1 MGAQM
6 ESRMP
11 RTDSLST
18 VSTIVSVS
26 LLAAVAL
33 VGDASFAQSRSG
45 TTGARRSVT
54 LNVIIHA
61 PPGKQVSKDD
71 FDLYDANVI
80 QEVENF
86 GKLDVGSRVVLL
98 VDSSASLK
106 VESAALQKAALDVIN
121 ELYSDDQMM
130 VVGYNDV
137 PEIIEDMTPDLTK
150 LQATPNKLVRK
161 GFPNLFDALIAVS
174 DAFAHQAKTG
184 VEKRAIILISDGY
197 DSDSK
202 TKFEEALNELQD
214 ENVVLYAIQAPDRT
228 RGSLVRGKPK
238 PPAALAQ
245 LTGGTG
251 GTIFPFDKA
260 SDAAKS
266 VAEDLRNNWYRLVY
280 TPSGVNTL
288 NTRRLL
294 IMPRSKGLEIRTKGS
309 HPGRYH

>member
-1 MGAQM
+1 
-6 ESRMP
+6 MP
-11 RTDSLST
+11 QRARLSSLWTPVT
-18 VSTIVSVS
+18 VSV
-26 LLAAVAL
+26 LLAVAL
-33 VGDASFAQSRSG
+33 IADIALAQSKGVPSG
-45 TTGARRSVT
+45 AKRSVT
-54 LNVIIHA
+54 LNVIVHA

-86 GKLDVGSRVVLL
+86 GRLDVGSRVVLL

-106 VESAALQKAALDVIN
+106 VESTALQKAVLEIVN

-130 VVGYNDV
+130 VVGYNEV
-137 PEIIEDMTPDLTK
+137 PEIIEEMTPDLTK
-150 LQATPNKLVRK
+150 LQATPAKLVRK

-174 DAFAHQAKTG
+174 DSFAHQAKTG

-197 DSDSK
+197 DSGSK
-202 TKFEEALNELQD
+202 TKFDEALNELQD
-214 ENVVLYAIQAPDRT
+214 ENVVLYALQAPDRT
-228 RGSLVRGKPK
+228 RGSLVRDKPK
-238 PPAALAQ
+238 PPSALAQ

-251 GTIFPFDKA
+251 GVIFPFEKA
-260 SDAAKS
+260 TDAAKS

-280 TPSGVNTL
+280 TPSGVNTI

-294 IMPRSKGLEIRTKGS
+294 IMPRLKGLEIRTKGS

>member
-1 MGAQM
+1 MQQAG
-6 ESRMP
+6 
-11 RTDSLST
+11 SLSPI
-18 VSTIVSVS
+18 STLVTVS
-26 LLAAVAL
+26 LLLAVAL
-33 VGDASFAQSRSG
+33 IADISLAQSKGVPS
-45 TTGARRSVT
+45 GARRSVT
-54 LNVIIHA
+54 LNVIVHA

-86 GKLDVGSRVVLL
+86 GRLDVGSRVVLL

-106 VESAALQKAALDVIN
+106 VESTALQKAVLDVVN
-121 ELYSDDQMM
+121 ELFSDDQMM
-130 VVGYNDV
+130 VVGYNEV
-137 PEIIEDMTPDLTK
+137 PEIIEEMTPDLSK

-174 DAFAHQAKTG
+174 DAFVHQAKTG

-202 TKFEEALNELQD
+202 TKFDDALNELQD
-214 ENVVLYAIQAPDRT
+214 ANVVLYAIQAPDRT

-238 PPAALAQ
+238 PPSALAQ

-251 GTIFPFDKA
+251 GAIFPFDKA
-260 SDAAKS
+260 SEAARS
-266 VAEDLRNNWYRLVY
+266 VSEDLRNNWYRLVY
-280 TPSGVNTL
+280 TPSGVNTI

-294 IMPRSKGLEIRTKGS
+294 LMPRAKGLELRTKGS

>member
-1 MGAQM
+1 
-6 ESRMP
+6 MP
-11 RTDSLST
+11 QAGRLPSIST
-18 VSTIVSVS
+18 LMRVS
-26 LLAAVAL
+26 LLLAVAL
-33 VGDASFAQSRSG
+33 ITDSSRAQSKG
-45 TTGARRSVT
+45 TSSGARRSVT

-61 PPGKQVSKDD
+61 PSGKQVSKDD

-86 GKLDVGSRVVLL
+86 GKLDVGSRVVLM

-106 VESAALQKAALDVIN
+106 IESAALQKAVLGIVN

-130 VVGYNDV
+130 VVGYNEKA
-137 PEIIEDMTPDLTK
+137 EIIEDMTPDLTK
-150 LQATPNKLVRK
+150 LQATANKLIRK
-161 GFPNLFDALIAVS
+161 GVPNLFDALIAVA

-197 DSDSK
+197 DSESK
-202 TKFEEALNELQD
+202 TKFEQALDELQD

-238 PPAALAQ
+238 PPSALAQ

-251 GTIFPFDKA
+251 GAIFPFDKA
-260 SDAAKS
+260 SEAAKS
-266 VAEDLRNNWYRLVY
+266 VAEDLRNHWYRLVY
-280 TPSGVNTL
+280 TPSGVNTI

-294 IMPRSKGLEIRTKGS
+294 LMPRSKGLELRTKGS

>member
-1 MGAQM
+1 MPSTS
-6 ESRMP
+6 SRI
-11 RTDSLST
+11 TL
-18 VSTIVSVS
+18 S
-26 LLAAVAL
+26 LLL
-33 VGDASFAQSRSG
+33 VVTLIAGASGAQSRG
-45 TTGARRSVT
+45 TSAGARRSVT

-61 PPGKQVSKDD
+61 PAGKQVSKDD

-86 GKLDVGSRVVLL
+86 GRLDVGSRVVLM

-106 VESAALQKAALDVIN
+106 VEPAALQKAVLAIVN

-130 VVGYNDV
+130 VVGYNDI

-161 GFPNLFDALIAVS
+161 GVPNLFDALIAVS

-197 DSDSK
+197 DSESK
-202 TKFEEALNELQD
+202 TRFDQALDELQD

-238 PPAALAQ
+238 AISALAQ

-251 GTIFPFDKA
+251 GAIFPFDKA
-260 SDAAKS
+260 SEAAKS
-266 VAEDLRNNWYRLVY
+266 VSEDLRNNWYRLVY
-280 TPSGVNTL
+280 TPSGVNTI

-294 IMPRSKGLEIRTKGS
+294 LMPRAKGLELRTKGS